1 MITPLAAS
9 LPLAASP
16 LADVSA
22 AELRVGFQELTLD
35 ASVGVYAHERVQ
47 RQPIRLGVTL
57 DLVCPGPTGDDAQA
71 WTLAVLAEGHI
82 TLIETLA
89 ERVAARCLADARVRA
104 VTVRVEKLQIFPD
117 VIVGIEIVRQR
128 G

>member
-1 MITPLAAS
+1 MTTPLAAS

-16 LADVSA
+16 LAEVSA
-22 AELRVGFQELTLD
+22 AELRVGFQDMTLD

-57 DLVCPGPTGDDAQA
+57 DLVCTGPTGADAQA
-71 WTLAVLAEGHI
+71 WTLAVLDEGHI

>member
-1 MITPLAAS
+1 MTTPLAAS
-9 LPLAASP
+9 PSLAASP

-22 AELRVGFQELTLD
+22 AELRVGFQDMTLD

-57 DLVCPGPTGDDAQA
+57 DLVCPGPTGADARA

-104 VTVRVEKLQIFPD
+104 ATVRVEKLRIFPD
-117 VIVGIEIVRQR
+117 VVVGVEIVRQR

>member
-1 MITPLAAS
+1 MTSTHAAS
-9 LPLAASP
+9 PPHAAAP

-22 AELRVGFQELTLD
+22 EVLSVGFQDMTLD

-57 DLVCPGPTGDDAQA
+57 DLVCPGPTGADAQA

>member
-1 MITPLAAS
+1 MTMPHAAS
-9 LPLAASP
+9 PPHAAAP

-22 AELRVGFQELTLD
+22 EALNVGFQDMTLD

-47 RQPIRLGVTL
+47 RQPIRLGVAL
-57 DLVCPGPTGDDAQA
+57 NLVCPGPTGADAQA

-117 VIVGIEIVRQR
+117 VIVGIEIIRQR

>member
-1 MITPLAAS
+1 MTTLHAAA
-9 LPLAASP
+9 LPLAAAP

-22 AELRVGFQELTLD
+22 AELRVGFQDMTLD
-35 ASVGVYAHERVQ
+35 ASVGVYAHERAQ

-57 DLVCPGPTGDDAQA
+57 DLVCPGPSGADARA
-71 WTLAVLAEGHI
+71 WTLAVLNEGHI

-89 ERVAARCLADARVRA
+89 ERIAARCLADARVRM
-104 VTVRVEKLQIFPD
+104 VTVRVEKLEIFPD
-117 VIVGIEIVRQR
+117 VVVGVEIVRQR

>member
-1 MITPLAAS
+1 MTTTLAAS

-22 AELRVGFQELTLD
+22 AELRVGFQDMTLD

-57 DLVCPGPTGDDAQA
+57 DLVCPGPTGADAQA
-71 WTLAVLAEGHI
+71 WTLAVLDEGHI

-104 VTVRVEKLQIFPD
+104 ATVRVEKLQIFPD